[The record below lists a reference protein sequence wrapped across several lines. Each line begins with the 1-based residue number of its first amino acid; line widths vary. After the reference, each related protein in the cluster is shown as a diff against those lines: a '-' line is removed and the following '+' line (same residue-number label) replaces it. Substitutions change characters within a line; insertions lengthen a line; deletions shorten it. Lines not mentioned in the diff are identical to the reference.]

1 MAIEKQLLG
10 LAAEYAVA
18 AELCR
23 RGLYA
28 QLTLGLR
35 KRTDLLLE
43 SVKSMLRVQVKAKQ
57 GPTWPN
63 CKGVHGPDIILVLAD
78 FRLKTNTDRPD
89 FYVLNSLDWAHLV
102 HSVLAAQISAGEVRL
117 DQQNVP
123 IWVNQ
128 LNKSGKPYCGYGIKP
143 SQVAQ
148 HQEKWDKILDLM

>member
-28 QLTLGLR
+28 QLTLGPR
-35 KRTDLLLE
+35 KRTDILLE
-43 SVKSMLRVQVKAKQ
+43 TDKSMLRIQVKAKQ
-57 GPTWPN
+57 DATWPN
-63 CKGVHGPDIILVLAD
+63 CKGVHGPDIVLVFAD

-89 FYVLNSLDWAHLV
+89 FYVLNPDEWEQLV
-102 HSVLAAQISAGEVRL
+102 RSELSAQISSGEVRL

-128 LNKSGKPYCGYGIKP
+128 LNKNGKPYSGYGIKP

-148 HQEKWDKILDLM
+148 HLEKWDKVVDLL

>member
-23 RGLYA
+23 CGVYA
-28 QLTLGLR
+28 QLTLGPR
-35 KRTDLLLE
+35 KRTDILLE
-43 SVKSMLRVQVKAKQ
+43 TDKSMLRIQVKAKQ
-57 GPTWPN
+57 GATWPN
-63 CKGVHGPDIILVLAD
+63 CKGVHGLDIVLVLAD

-89 FYVLNSLDWAHLV
+89 FYVLNPDDWARLV
-102 HSVLAAQISAGEVRL
+102 RSELAAQISSGEVRL

-128 LNKSGKPYCGYGIKP
+128 LKKNGEPYTGYGIKP

-148 HQEKWDKILDLM
+148 HQENWDKIIDLL